1 MPCVN
6 MNGEITEM
14 AKRILLAMVPGSS
27 LDKVAEQTGTPLY
40 RIRMAARELVE
51 AGFVEQIV
59 LPLVRQ
65 RNPEARA
72 RAVATSAE
80 LLELGQ
86 GLRRALLRTSLREL
100 FGN

>member
-51 AGFVEQIV
+51 AGFAEQKAQSFV
-59 LPLVRQ
+59 TT
-65 RNPEARA
+65 EAGLA
-72 RAVATSAE
+72 ALSKGATS
-80 LLELGQ
+80 G
-86 GLRRALLRTSLREL
+86 SLRN
-100 FGN
+100 GT